1 MPGCLGCQERVWPG
15 LQNATPK
22 VEGGGEPE
30 LGMGQGHI
38 LSHELLVHFPRLQVG
53 VTTDKHVVDLTVR
66 YTTSKGVSKNRGV
79 FKKMG
84 GAQHFLHLKKFWS

>member
-53 VTTDKHVVDLTVR
+53 VTTDKHVVEILESDTQQAR
-66 YTTSKGVSKNRGV
+66 GCPKQGGVQKN
-79 FKKMG
+79 G
-84 GAQHFLHLKKFWS
+84 GAQHFFAS